1 MVMQTIVSIDMYL
14 PWFNY
19 KIKVL
24 IQEKNTTSRCF
35 CLSNDNIYL
44 SLKLLFIQQ
53 KPIYI

>member
-1 MVMQTIVSIDMYL
+1 MVMQTIVSIDIYL